1 MRNNILTLLVGFVV
15 MLGSVMLFKLGLDKM
30 TDAEAAT
37 SNAYT
42 QVNVDMNRRAIL
54 YRVQNGD
61 TLWALA
67 ERFYGNGRRWKEIA
81 RTNDLTGADGLIAGT
96 IIKVPLGAQ
105 DELSEPEPDQQEP
118 ALPTVSYDAV
128 EEAVTAGKF
137 GLDEDTID
145 VAMCRVAPDDFPS
158 GALCV
163 ARHSEQQSVR
173 LSLYDAK
180 AGAEEAPL
188 DIYEAPRG
196 QNLRSLHSEDIDGD
210 GEHEIYTIWHTG
222 QSDCTSRVLKWV
234 KGKLQVVCETPE
246 DPMALMRIRN
256 RD

>member
-37 SNAYT
+37 SEAYS
-42 QVNVDMNRRAIL
+42 QVNVDMNRKAIL

-61 TLWALA
+61 TLWGLA
-67 ERFYGNGRRWKEIA
+67 ERFYGHGRRWKEIA
-81 RTNDLTGADGLIAGT
+81 KANDLTGADGLVAGA
-96 IIKVPLGAQ
+96 IIKIPLGGQ
-105 DELSEPEPDQQEP
+105 DDATALEP
-118 ALPTVSYDAV
+118 ADQPALEVLSYDAV

-137 GLDEDTID
+137 GLDEETID
-145 VAMCRVAPDDFPS
+145 VAMCRVAPSEFPA

-163 ARHSEQQSVR
+163 ARHSEQQTIR

-180 AGAEEAPL
+180 AGADATPL
-188 DIYEAPRG
+188 AIYEAPAG
-196 QNLRSLHSEDIDGD
+196 QHLRSLQSEDIDGD

-222 QSDCTSRVLKWV
+222 QSDCTSRILKWV
-234 KGKLQVVCETPE
+234 DGKLQVVCETPE
-246 DPMALMRIRN
+246 DPLALMRLRN

>member
-30 TDAEAAT
+30 TDAEAA
-37 SNAYT
+37 SSEAYA
-42 QVNVDMNRRAIL
+42 QVNVDMNRKAIL
-54 YRVQNGD
+54 YRVQSGD
-61 TLWALA
+61 TMWALA
-67 ERFYGNGRRWKEIA
+67 ERFYGNGRRWNEIA
-81 RTNDLTGADGLIAGT
+81 RANNLTGADGLIAGA
-96 IIKVPLGAQ
+96 IIKIPLGAQ
-105 DELSEPEPDQQEP
+105 DEFNAEPVQEEP
-118 ALPTVSYDAV
+118 ALPTASYDAI

-145 VAMCRVAPDDFPS
+145 VAMCRVDKEEFPA

-180 AGAEEAPL
+180 AGADEAPL
-188 DIYEAPRG
+188 AIYEAPKG

-210 GEHEIYTIWHTG
+210 GEHEIYTIWATST
-222 QSDCTSRVLKWV
+222 SDCMSRVLKWV

-246 DPMALMRIRN
+246 DPMALMRLRN

>member
-37 SNAYT
+37 SDAYA
-42 QVNVDMNRRAIL
+42 QVNIDMNRKAIL

-61 TLWALA
+61 TMWALA
-67 ERFYGNGRRWKEIA
+67 ERFYGNGRRWNEIA
-81 RTNDLTGADGLIAGT
+81 KANDLTGADGLIAGA
-96 IIKVPLGAQ
+96 IIKIPLGAQ
-105 DELSEPEPDQQEP
+105 DEFNEPETHEQP
-118 ALPTVSYDAV
+118 ALPSVSYDAI

-145 VAMCRVAPDDFPS
+145 VAMCRVDRDDFPS

-163 ARHSEQQSVR
+163 ARHSEQQAVR

-180 AGAEEAPL
+180 AGADEAPL
-188 DIYEAPRG
+188 AIYEAPKG
-196 QNLRSLHSEDIDGD
+196 QNLSSLHSEDIDGD
-210 GEHEIYTIWHTG
+210 GEQEIYTIWHTG
-222 QSDCTSRVLKWV
+222 QTDCMSRVLKWIN
-234 KGKLQVVCETPE
+234 GKLQVVCETPD
-246 DPMALMRIRN
+246 DPMALMRLRN